1 MIGFIGYNFYSD
13 GNALDPTPTDINNIA
28 YTKIQNGI
36 FDHFNVSRDTSF
48 DYSSIIPTDWD
59 INTLMNA
66 DFAGNVSAGNVGQLA
81 TGITSIRVKRRI
93 KGTFDWITIREI
105 PVSKPEDLSFVITD
119 NLNAY
124 NVEYEYAYVPV
135 MEDVEGSY
143 IIESILSKFEGVFIC
158 DVDTVFKF
166 YAGVEYDGNDAVQQV
181 GVFQPYN
188 RKYPIIVSNSVMQ
201 YQTGGVG
208 GWILPEDYEDTHVFD
223 RSKIVKEKEVL
234 LNFLMNKKPKILKD
248 MNGNNWLVYFTGN
261 PSVTYDNNYG
271 QGMLKVSAQWTE
283 VGDPN
288 DKTDLYENGLI
299 PTKR

>member
-1 MIGFIGYNFYSD
+1 MIGLVGYNFCAD
-13 GNALDPTPTDINNIA
+13 GNALDPTPTNINDITF
-28 YTKIQNGI
+28 TKVQNGI

-59 INTLMNA
+59 TDTWMNA
-66 DFAGNVSAGNVGQLA
+66 TFAGNTSAGNVAQVA
-81 TGITSIRVKRRI
+81 TGVTSIRVKRRI

-105 PVSKPEDLSFVITD
+105 PVTKPEDLSFVITD

-166 YAGVEYDGNDAVQQV
+166 YAGVEYDTNDAIQQV
-181 GVFQPYN
+181 GVFQPFN
-188 RKYPIIVSNSVMQ
+188 RKYPIVVSNSIMQ
-201 YQTGGVG
+201 YQTGGIG
-208 GWILPEDYEDTHVFD
+208 GWVLPEDYEDTHVFD

-234 LNFLMNKKPKILKD
+234 LNFLMNKKPKIIKD

>member
-1 MIGFIGYNFYSD
+1 MIGLVGYNFCADS
-13 GNALDPTPTDINNIA
+13 NALDPTPTNINDITF
-28 YTKIQNGI
+28 TKVQNGI

-59 INTLMNA
+59 VNTLMNA
-66 DFAGNVSAGNVGQLA
+66 SFAGNASAGNVAQVA
-81 TGITSIRVKRRI
+81 TGVTSIRVKRRI

-105 PVSKPEDLSFVITD
+105 PVTKPEDLSFVITD

-124 NVEYEYAYVPV
+124 NVEYEYAYVPM
-135 MEDVEGSY
+135 MEDVEGNY
-143 IIESILSKFEGVFIC
+143 IVESILSKFEGVFIC
-158 DVDTVFKF
+158 DIDTVFKF
-166 YAGVEYDGNDAVQQV
+166 YAGVEYDTNDAIQQV

-188 RKYPIIVSNSVMQ
+188 RKYPIVVSNSIMQ
-201 YQTGGVG
+201 YQTGSIG
-208 GWILPEDYEDTHVFD
+208 GWVLPEDYEDTHVFD

-271 QGMLKVSAQWTE
+271 QGMLKVSANWTE

>member
-1 MIGFIGYNFYSD
+1 MIGLIGYNFYSD
-13 GNALDPTPTDINNIA
+13 SNALDPTPTDINNIT

-119 NLNAY
+119 NLNVY

-166 YAGVEYDGNDAVQQV
+166 YAGVEYDTNDAVQQV

>member
-1 MIGFIGYNFYSD
+1 MIGLIGYNFCSD
-13 GNALDPTPTDINNIA
+13 GNVLDPTPTDVNNITS
-28 YTKIQNGI
+28 TKIQNGI

-124 NVEYEYAYVPV
+124 NVEYEYAYVPM

-166 YAGVEYDGNDAVQQV
+166 YAGVEYDTNDAIQQV

-188 RKYPIIVSNSVMQ
+188 RKYPIVVSNSVMQ

>member
-1 MIGFIGYNFYSD
+1 MIGLIGYNFCAD
-13 GNALDPTPTDINNIA
+13 GNALDPTPTDINNIT
-28 YTKIQNGI
+28 YTKIQNGV

-48 DYSSIIPTDWD
+48 DYNSIIPTDWD
-59 INTLMNA
+59 TNTLMNA
-66 DFAGNVSAGNVGQLA
+66 DFAGNVSAGNVAQVA
-81 TGITSIRVKRRI
+81 TGVTSIRVKRRI

-105 PVSKPEDLSFVITD
+105 PVSKPEDMSFVITD

-166 YAGVEYDGNDAVQQV
+166 YAGVEYDTNDAIQQV
-181 GVFQPYN
+181 GVFQPFN
-188 RKYPIIVSNSVMQ
+188 RKYPIVVSNSIMQ
-201 YQTGGVG
+201 YQTGSIG
-208 GWILPEDYEDTHVFD
+208 GWVLPEDYEDTHVFD

-261 PSVTYDNNYG
+261 PTVTYDNNYG
-271 QGMLKVSAQWTE
+271 QGMLKVSAKWTE

>member
-1 MIGFIGYNFYSD
+1 MIGLIGYNFCSD
-13 GNALDPTPTDINNIA
+13 SNALDPTPTDINNIT

-36 FDHFNVSRDTSF
+36 FDYFNVSRDTSF

-124 NVEYEYAYVPV
+124 NVVYEYAYVPM

-166 YAGVEYDGNDAVQQV
+166 YAGVEYDTNDAVQQI

>member
-28 YTKIQNGI
+28 YTKIQNGV

-48 DYSSIIPTDWD
+48 DYSSIIPADWD

-124 NVEYEYAYVPV
+124 NVEYEYAYVPM
-135 MEDVEGSY
+135 MEDVEGNY

-166 YAGVEYDGNDAVQQV
+166 YAGVEYDTNDAVQQV

-208 GWILPEDYEDTHVFD
+208 GWILPEDYDDTHVFD

>member
-1 MIGFIGYNFYSD
+1 MIGLIGYNFCAD
-13 GNALDPTPTDINNIA
+13 GNALDPTPTDINNIT

-36 FDHFNVSRDTSF
+36 FDHFNVSRDASF

-59 INTLMNA
+59 VNTLMNA
-66 DFAGNVSAGNVGQLA
+66 DFAGNTSAGNVAQVASGV
-81 TGITSIRVKRRI
+81 TSIRVKRRI
-93 KGTFDWITIREI
+93 KGTFSWITIREI
-105 PVSKPEDLSFVITD
+105 PVAKPEDLSFVITD

-158 DVDTVFKF
+158 DIDTVFKF

-181 GVFQPYN
+181 GVFQPFN
-188 RKYPIIVSNSVMQ
+188 RKYPIIVSNSIMQ
-201 YQTGGVG
+201 YQTGSIG
-208 GWILPEDYEDTHVFD
+208 GWVLPEDYEDTHVFD

-234 LNFLMNKKPKILKD
+234 LNFLMNKKPKIIKD

-261 PSVTYDNNYG
+261 PTVTYDNNYA

>member
-1 MIGFIGYNFYSD
+1 MIGLVGYNFCSD
-13 GNALDPTPTDINNIA
+13 GNALDPTPTNINNLTS
-28 YTKIQNGI
+28 TKAQNGI

-48 DYSSIIPTDWD
+48 DYNMIIPTDWN

-66 DFAGNVSAGNVGQLA
+66 DFNGNVSAGNVDQIA
-81 TGITSIRVKRRI
+81 SGITSIRVKRRI

-105 PVSKPEDLSFVITD
+105 PVTSSEDLSFVITD

-124 NVEYEYAYVPV
+124 NVEYEYAYVPM

-143 IIESILSKFEGVFIC
+143 IIESIVSKFEGVFIC

-181 GVFQPYN
+181 GVFQPFN
-188 RKYPIIVSNSVMQ
+188 RKYPIIVSNSIMQ
-201 YQTGGVG
+201 YQTGSIG
-208 GWILPEDYEDTHVFD
+208 GWVLPEDYEDTHVFD

-261 PSVTYDNNYG
+261 PTVTYDNNYG
-271 QGMLKVSAQWTE
+271 QGMLKVAAQWTE

>member
-1 MIGFIGYNFYSD
+1 MIGLVGYNFCAD
-13 GNALDPTPTDINNIA
+13 GNALDPTPTNINDITF
-28 YTKIQNGI
+28 TKVQNGI
-36 FDHFNVSRDTSF
+36 FDHFNVSQDTSF

-59 INTLMNA
+59 TDTWMNA
-66 DFAGNVSAGNVGQLA
+66 SFAGNTSAGNVAQVA
-81 TGITSIRVKRRI
+81 TGVTSIRVKRRI

-105 PVSKPEDLSFVITD
+105 PVAKPEDLSFVITD

-124 NVEYEYAYVPV
+124 NVEYEYAYVPM

-158 DVDTVFKF
+158 DIDTVFKF
-166 YAGVEYDGNDAVQQV
+166 YAGVEYDTNDAIQQV
-181 GVFQPYN
+181 GVFQPFN
-188 RKYPIIVSNSVMQ
+188 RKYPIVVSNSIMQ
-201 YQTGGVG
+201 YQTGSIG
-208 GWILPEDYEDTHVFD
+208 GWVLPEDYEDTHVFD

-261 PSVTYDNNYG
+261 PTVTYDNNYG
-271 QGMLKVSAQWTE
+271 QGMLKVAAKWTE

>member
-1 MIGFIGYNFYSD
+1 MIGLIGYNFCAD
-13 GNALDPTPTDINNIA
+13 GNALDPTPTDVNNIT
-28 YTKIQNGI
+28 YTRVQNGI

-59 INTLMNA
+59 VNTLMNA
-66 DFAGNVSAGNVGQLA
+66 DFAGNTSAGNVAQVASGV
-81 TGITSIRVKRRI
+81 TSVRVKRRI

-105 PVSKPEDLSFVITD
+105 PVTKPEDLSFVITD

-124 NVEYEYAYVPV
+124 NVEYEYAYVPM
-135 MEDVEGSY
+135 MEDVEGNY
-143 IIESILSKFEGVFIC
+143 IVESILSKFEGVFIC
-158 DVDTVFKF
+158 DIDTVFKF
-166 YAGVEYDGNDAVQQV
+166 YAGVEYDTNDAIQQV

-188 RKYPIIVSNSVMQ
+188 RKYPIIVSNSIMQ

-208 GWILPEDYEDTHVFD
+208 GWVLPEDYEDTHVFD
-223 RSKIVKEKEVL
+223 RSKIVKEKEAL

-248 MNGNNWLVYFTGN
+248 MNGNNWLVYFADN
-261 PSVTYDNNYG
+261 PSVVYDNNYG
-271 QGMLKVSAQWTE
+271 QGMLKVSAKWTE

-288 DKTDLYENGLI
+288 DKNDLYENGLI

>member
-1 MIGFIGYNFYSD
+1 MIELIGYNFCAD
-13 GNALDPTPTDINNIA
+13 ENALDPTPTVVNNIT
-28 YTKIQNGI
+28 YTRVQNGI

-59 INTLMNA
+59 VNTLMNA
-66 DFAGNVSAGNVGQLA
+66 DFAGNTSAGNVAQVASGV
-81 TGITSIRVKRRI
+81 TSVRVKRRI

-124 NVEYEYAYVPV
+124 NVEYEYAYVPM

-158 DVDTVFKF
+158 DIDTVFKF
-166 YAGVEYDGNDAVQQV
+166 YAGVEYDTNDAIQQV
-181 GVFQPYN
+181 GVFQPFN
-188 RKYPIIVSNSVMQ
+188 RKYPIVVSNSIMQ
-201 YQTGGVG
+201 YQTGSIG
-208 GWILPEDYEDTHVFD
+208 GWVLPEDYEDTHVFD

-261 PSVTYDNNYG
+261 PTVTYDNNYG
-271 QGMLKVSAQWTE
+271 QGMLKVAAKWTE

>member
-1 MIGFIGYNFYSD
+1 MLGLVGYNFCAD
-13 GNALDPTPTDINNIA
+13 GNALDPTPTNINDITF
-28 YTKIQNGI
+28 TKVQNGI

-59 INTLMNA
+59 IDTWMNA
-66 DFAGNVSAGNVGQLA
+66 SFAGNTSAGNVAQVA
-81 TGITSIRVKRRI
+81 TGVTSIRVKRRI

-105 PVSKPEDLSFVITD
+105 PVTKPEDLSFVITD

-124 NVEYEYAYVPV
+124 NVEYEYAYVPM
-135 MEDVEGSY
+135 MEDVEGNY
-143 IIESILSKFEGVFIC
+143 IVESILSKFEGVFIC
-158 DVDTVFKF
+158 DIDTVFKF
-166 YAGVEYDGNDAVQQV
+166 YAGVEYDTNDAIQQV

-188 RKYPIIVSNSVMQ
+188 RKYPIVISNSIMQ

-208 GWILPEDYEDTHVFD
+208 GWVLPEDYEDTHVFD

-271 QGMLKVSAQWTE
+271 QGMLKVSAKWTE

>member
-1 MIGFIGYNFYSD
+1 MIGLIGYNFCAD
-13 GNALDPTPTDINNIA
+13 GNALDPTPTDVNNIT
-28 YTKIQNGI
+28 YTRVQNGI

-48 DYSSIIPTDWD
+48 DYSSIVPTDWD
-59 INTLMNA
+59 VNTLMNA
-66 DFAGNVSAGNVGQLA
+66 DFAGNTSAGNVAQVASGV
-81 TGITSIRVKRRI
+81 TSVRVKRRI

-105 PVSKPEDLSFVITD
+105 PVSKPEDMSFVITD

-124 NVEYEYAYVPV
+124 NVEYEYAFVPV

-158 DVDTVFKF
+158 DIDTVFKF
-166 YAGVEYDGNDAVQQV
+166 YAGVEYDSNDAVQQV
-181 GVFQPYN
+181 GVFQPFN
-188 RKYPIIVSNSVMQ
+188 RKYPIIVSNSIMQ
-201 YQTGGVG
+201 YQTGSIG
-208 GWILPEDYEDTHVFD
+208 GWVLPEDYEDTHVFD

-261 PSVTYDNNYG
+261 PTVTYDNNYG
-271 QGMLKVSAQWTE
+271 QGMLKVSAKWTE

>member
-1 MIGFIGYNFYSD
+1 MIGFIGYNFCSD
-13 GNALDPTPTDINNIA
+13 GNSADPTPTNINNI
-28 YTKIQNGI
+28 TNTRLQNGI
-36 FDHFNVSRDTSF
+36 FDHFNATRNVTF

-59 INTLMNA
+59 LDTIMDA
-66 DFAGNVSAGNVGQLA
+66 DFKGNASAGNVGQIA
-81 TGITSIRVKRRI
+81 ASITSVRVKRRV
-93 KGTFDWITIREI
+93 KGTFDWITIKQI
-105 PVSKPEDLSFVITD
+105 PVSKPEDLSFVVTD

-124 NVEYEYAYVPV
+124 NIEYEYAFVPV

-143 IIESILSKFEGVFIC
+143 IIGSILSKFEGVFVC

-166 YAGVEYDGNDAVQQV
+166 HAGVEYNNNTSNQQI

-188 RKYPIIVSNSVMQ
+188 RQYPVVVSNSIMN
-201 YQTGGVG
+201 YQTGAIG
-208 GWILPEDYEDTHVFD
+208 GWVLPDDFD
-223 RSKIVKEKEVL
+223 DNRQPNRTDITKEKEVL
-234 LNFLMNKKPKILKD
+234 LKFLLNKKPKIIKD

-261 PSVTYDNNYG
+261 PTLSYDNNYG
-271 QGMLKVSAQWTE
+271 QGMVKVNAEWTE

>member
-1 MIGFIGYNFYSD
+1 MIGLVGYNFCAD
-13 GNALDPTPTDINNIA
+13 GNALDPTPTNINDITF
-28 YTKIQNGI
+28 TKVQNGI

-59 INTLMNA
+59 TDTWMNA
-66 DFAGNVSAGNVGQLA
+66 TFAGNTSAGNVAQVA
-81 TGITSIRVKRRI
+81 TGVTSIRVKRRI

-105 PVSKPEDLSFVITD
+105 PVTKPEDLSFVITD

-124 NVEYEYAYVPV
+124 NVEYEYAYVPM

-143 IIESILSKFEGVFIC
+143 IVESILSKFEGVFIC

-166 YAGVEYDGNDAVQQV
+166 YAGVEYDTNDAIQQV
-181 GVFQPYN
+181 GVFQPFN
-188 RKYPIIVSNSVMQ
+188 RKYPIVVSNSIMQ
-201 YQTGGVG
+201 YQTGGIG
-208 GWILPEDYEDTHVFD
+208 GWVLPEDYEDTHVFD

-234 LNFLMNKKPKILKD
+234 LNFLMNKKPKIIKD

>member
-1 MIGFIGYNFYSD
+1 MIGLIGYNFCAD
-13 GNALDPTPTDINNIA
+13 GNALDPTPTNINDITF
-28 YTKIQNGI
+28 TKVQNGI

-59 INTLMNA
+59 VNTLMNA
-66 DFAGNVSAGNVGQLA
+66 SFAGNASAGNVAQVA
-81 TGITSIRVKRRI
+81 TGVTSIRVKRRI

-124 NVEYEYAYVPV
+124 NVEYEYAYVPM

-158 DVDTVFKF
+158 DIDTVFKF
-166 YAGVEYDGNDAVQQV
+166 YAGVEYDTNDAIQQV
-181 GVFQPYN
+181 GVFQPFN
-188 RKYPIIVSNSVMQ
+188 RKYPIVVSNSIMQ
-201 YQTGGVG
+201 YQTGSIG
-208 GWILPEDYEDTHVFD
+208 GWVLPEDYEDTHVFD

-261 PSVTYDNNYG
+261 PTVTYDNNYG
-271 QGMLKVSAQWTE
+271 QGMLKVAAKWTE

>member
-1 MIGFIGYNFYSD
+1 MIGLIGYNFCAD
-13 GNALDPTPTDINNIA
+13 GNALDPAPTDVNNIT
-28 YTKIQNGI
+28 YTRVQNGI

-48 DYSSIIPTDWD
+48 DYDSVIPTDWD
-59 INTLMNA
+59 VNTVMNA
-66 DFAGNVSAGNVGQLA
+66 DFAGTTSAGNVAQVASGV
-81 TGITSIRVKRRI
+81 TSVRVKRRI
-93 KGTFDWITIREI
+93 KGSFDWVTIREI
-105 PVSKPEDLSFVITD
+105 PVNSPEDMSFVITD

-124 NVEYEYAYVPV
+124 NVEYEYAFVPV
-135 MEDVEGSY
+135 MEDVEGNY

-158 DVDTVFKF
+158 DIDTVFKF
-166 YAGVEYDGNDAVQQV
+166 YGGVEYDGNDAVQQV
-181 GVFQPYN
+181 GVFQPFN
-188 RKYPIIVSNSVMQ
+188 RKYPIIVSNSIMQ
-201 YQTGGVG
+201 YQTGSIG
-208 GWILPEDYEDTHVFD
+208 GWVLPEDYEDTHVFD

>member
-1 MIGFIGYNFYSD
+1 MIGLVGYNFCAD
-13 GNALDPTPTDINNIA
+13 GNALDPTPTNINDITF
-28 YTKIQNGI
+28 TKVQNGI

-59 INTLMNA
+59 VNTLMNA
-66 DFAGNVSAGNVGQLA
+66 SFAGNASAGNVAQVASGV
-81 TGITSIRVKRRI
+81 TSVRVKRRI

-105 PVSKPEDLSFVITD
+105 PVAKPEDLSFVITD

-124 NVEYEYAYVPV
+124 NVEYEYAYVPM
-135 MEDVEGSY
+135 MEDVEGNY
-143 IIESILSKFEGVFIC
+143 IVESILSKFEGVFIC
-158 DVDTVFKF
+158 DIDTVFKF
-166 YAGVEYDGNDAVQQV
+166 YAGVEYDTNDAIQQV
-181 GVFQPYN
+181 GVFQPFN
-188 RKYPIIVSNSVMQ
+188 RKYPIVVSNSIMQ

-208 GWILPEDYEDTHVFD
+208 GWVLPEDYEDTHVFD

-271 QGMLKVSAQWTE
+271 QGMLKVSANWTE